1 MKTKNE
7 PEKIETKNVV
17 EKTKRERV
25 YFDNDESEL
34 TFLTETYRKILR
46 IEPSNE
52 LKTML
57 KEKIEQL
64 ERELRLRV
72 KLKTAQQ

>member
-7 PEKIETKNVV
+7 PEKIEIKNVV

-34 TFLTETYRKILR
+34 IFLTETYRKILR

>member
-7 PEKIETKNVV
+7 PEKIETKNIV

>member
-7 PEKIETKNVV
+7 PEKIETKNIV

-72 KLKTAQQ
+72 KLKAAQQ